1 MIGYK
6 LTIEQANILR
16 GNEFADGQ
24 EFNPVPDINGDDFI
38 FEGEVN
44 GCKNEKYMWVK
55 ELKLCEYVPPLNN
68 QIIIK

>member
-6 LTIEQANILR
+6 LTTQQSNELR

-24 EFNPVPDINGDDFI
+24 KFNPVPDINGDDYI

-44 GCKNEKYMWVK
+44 GCTNEKFMWVK
-55 ELKLCEYVPPLNN
+55 NLIPSEYVPPINN
-68 QIIIK
+68 NTP